1 MQILDYAM
9 QMELDGEK
17 YYRELATTCPDAGIR
32 GILIRMAD
40 AEVKHYETLK
50 QLKAEGPAEMAADVV
65 RPEAKNLFQEMME
78 SGETFDFNASELSLY
93 KQACDVEFKAR
104 DFYLEHAE
112 ECVSDESKA
121 LFKRLAD
128 EEGLHADIIASII
141 EFVQRA
147 EPGNWVETAEWYTK
161 EDY

>member
-17 YYRELATTCPDAGIR
+17 YYRELATTCPDSGIR
-32 GILIRMAD
+32 GILERMAD

-50 QLKAEGPAEMAADVV
+50 QMKDAGTSDMPVDIV
-65 RPEAKNLFQEMME
+65 RPEAKNLFATMME
-78 SGETFDFNASELSLY
+78 SGEAFDFNASELGLY
-93 KQACDVEFKAR
+93 EKARDVEFKAR
-104 DFYLEHAE
+104 DFYLEHGE
-112 ECVSDESKA
+112 EVVSDSGKA

-128 EEGLHADIIASII
+128 EEGLHADIIASLID
-141 EFVQRA
+141 FVGRA
-147 EPGNWVETAEWYTK
+147 EPGNWVEAAEWYTT